1 MATAPAGLLLLVG
14 LGLRAQTG
22 GYVGSQACRTCHA
35 AFFERWSTS
44 HHGLAMQPFTPEFAR
59 RELTFER
66 ARVKT
71 AQAVYTA
78 TFDARG
84 GWIVEQKAG
93 AKHAYPIQ
101 QALGGKNIYY
111 FLTTLER
118 GHLQV
123 LPLAFNVRKRA
134 WMETT
139 ASMALHQTG
148 AQDEPVEWRDRML
161 TFNTSCYGCHVS
173 QLATNYDASS
183 DSYRTTWAEPGINC
197 ETCHGPSADHVRKAR
212 EGAPGEDLRIVSMK
226 RLTIRQRNETCASC
240 HAKLMPLD
248 AAFRPGDRFFDHYN
262 LVALENDD
270 FYPDGRDRRENY
282 TYTSWLMSACAR
294 SGKLDCI
301 HCHTSSG
308 RYRFAAVEEAN
319 NACLPCHEQR
329 VKNVAAHSHH
339 AGGSA
344 GSRCV
349 SCHMPATEYAN
360 MRRSDHS
367 MRPPAP
373 ASTLAYGSPNA
384 CNLCHTDRDTA
395 WARDRV
401 RAWFGAGRQE
411 RLLARAGLIAAART
425 QDWSRLPSMLAY
437 ISRPDRDEVFA
448 SSLIRLLE
456 PCRDPS
462 KVPALLRALEDD
474 SPLIRASAVNAL
486 SGNWRPDT
494 FSALTTAARDKYKI
508 VRIQAGAVLAA
519 ADPRGLDQP
528 SRRAAEE
535 YVASLK
541 SRPDDYAQHMNL
553 GVLYADRGQRQA
565 ALDEYA
571 TAIRLRPGWAAPLLN
586 AALVYSEL
594 GKNAEAE
601 ESLRK
606 AIGIDP
612 GNAAAHFN
620 LGLLLAETG
629 RRASAEASLRRSLEL
644 NPKNAAA
651 AFNLAVILSGTRLA
665 EAVQWCRRAV
675 EADPGQARYVYTLAF
690 YLAQGGEKQAAIREL
705 EAAAAHHSL
714 TPEERG
720 LLNSL
725 RSR

>member
-1 MATAPAGLLLLVG
+1 
-14 LGLRAQTG
+14 
-22 GYVGSQACRTCHA
+22 
-35 AFFERWSTS
+35 
-44 HHGLAMQPFTPEFAR
+44 MQPFTPGFAR
-59 RELTFER
+59 RELTFESP
-66 ARVKT
+66 RVKT

-78 TFDARG
+78 ALDARG
-84 GWIVEQKAG
+84 GWIVEEKTG
-93 AKHAYPIQ
+93 AKHAYAMQ
-101 QALGGKNIYY
+101 HVLGGKYIYY

-123 LPLAFNVRKRA
+123 LPLAFDARKRT
-134 WMETT
+134 WVETT
-139 ASMALHQTG
+139 ASIALHQAGT
-148 AQDEPVEWRDRML
+148 QDEPVDWRDRML

-173 QLATNYDASS
+173 QLATNYNASS
-183 DSYRTTWAEPGINC
+183 DTYRTTWAEPGINC
-197 ETCHGPSADHVRKAR
+197 ETCHGPSAEHVRTFR
-212 EGAPGEDLRIVSMK
+212 ERAPGEDLHIVSMK
-226 RLTIRQRNETCASC
+226 RLTVQQRNETCASC
-240 HAKLMPLD
+240 HAKLTPLD
-248 AAFRPGDRFFDHYN
+248 SAFRPGDRFLDHYN

-270 FYPDGRDRRENY
+270 YYPDGRDRRENY

-308 RYRFAAVEEAN
+308 RYKFAAADEAN
-319 NACLPCHEQR
+319 HACLPCHERR
-329 VKNVAAHSHH
+329 VKNASAHSHH

-349 SCHMPATEYAN
+349 SCHMPPTEYAK

-373 ASTLAYGSPNA
+373 ASTLAHGSPNA
-384 CNLCHTDRDTA
+384 CNLCHQDRDPV

-401 RAWFGAGRQE
+401 KEWFGEGRQA
-411 RLLARAGLIAAART
+411 RLLAQAELISAARM
-425 QDWSRLPSMLAY
+425 QDWSKLPAMLAS
-437 ISRPDRDEVFA
+437 IGRPDRDEVFA
-448 SSLIRLLE
+448 ASLIRLLE
-456 PCRDPS
+456 PCRDAS
-462 KVPALLRALEDD
+462 KVPALLGALEDG

-494 FSALTTAARDKYKI
+494 FSALAKAARDEYRV
-508 VRIQAGAVLAA
+508 VRIQAGAVLATM
-519 ADPRGLDQP
+519 DTGRLDEP

-535 YVASLK
+535 YVASLT
-541 SRPDDYAQHMNL
+541 SRPDDYGQRMNL
-553 GVLYADRGQRQA
+553 GVLYADRGQGQA

-571 TAIRLRPGWAAPLLN
+571 TAVRLRPAWAAPLVN

-594 GKNAEAE
+594 GDNAKAE

-629 RRASAEASLRRSLEL
+629 RPADAEASLRHSLAL
-644 NPKNAAA
+644 NPKNAPA
-651 AFNLAVILSGTRLA
+651 AFNLAVLLSGTRRA
-665 EAVQWCRRAV
+665 EAIEWCRRAV
-675 EADPGQARYVYTLAF
+675 ETDPSQGRYAYTLAF
-690 YLAQGGEKQAAIREL
+690 YLSQGGETQAAIREL
-705 EAAAAHHSL
+705 EAAATRHEPTA
-714 TPEERG
+714 EERG
-720 LLNSL
+720 LLHAL